1 MDKAGRRWMSPVLPS
16 YTDQNSKAMTDTA
29 LSLTEF
35 FNQTVGVW
43 GEFHGT
49 TDGVGE
55 LTVAHGAPFTPSCIL
70 ITEHFEGIATHSQG
84 GFHIDSWDKD
94 NVTIHFLTATS
105 GNDRASTPVGFFMLC
120 LP

>member
-16 YTDQNSKAMTDTA
+16 YTDQNSRAMTDTA

-43 GEFHGT
+43 GEFHGM
-49 TDGVGE
+49 TDGAGE
-55 LTVAHGAPFTPSCIL
+55 FTVAHGAPFTPSCIL
-70 ITEHFEGIATHSQG
+70 ITEHFEGIPTHSQG

-94 NVTIHFLTATS
+94 NVTIHFLTSTS
-105 GNDRASTPVGFFMLC
+105 GNDRISTPVGFFMLC